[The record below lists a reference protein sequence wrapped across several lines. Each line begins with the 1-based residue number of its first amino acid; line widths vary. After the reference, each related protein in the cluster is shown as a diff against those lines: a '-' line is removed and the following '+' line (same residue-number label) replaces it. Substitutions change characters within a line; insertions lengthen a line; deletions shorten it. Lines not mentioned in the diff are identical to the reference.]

1 MQPRLLQ
8 TRQKRCRKHSVNY
21 QKVRTQ
27 YSFCLYINLYT
38 RPSLVRSSILI
49 NVSTVVLNTL
59 TLKSS
64 STFFFSKLKRTVYRT
79 FCIIALVYALYILQD
94 RVVCLE
100 ERKSVTLIF
109 IQDPSAIFQRPLL
122 LRSLRKPRLIGL
134 VTIQVICTFPK
145 MMN

>member
-1 MQPRLLQ
+1 MQPKLLQ
-8 TRQKRCRKHSVNY
+8 TRQKRCSKHSVNY

-38 RPSLVRSSILI
+38 RPSLVRTSILI

-64 STFFFSKLKRTVYRT
+64 RTFFFKMKRTVYRT

-109 IQDPSAIFQRPLL
+109 IQDPSAILQRPLL
-122 LRSLRKPRLIGL
+122 LGSLRKPRLIGL